1 MGHSPLENRMSQNRV
16 NSLFGAPETLREK
29 GIPLYIQVK
38 KAIQAAI
45 TEERVSGGDTL
56 PPERD
61 LAKYLDVSRVTI
73 RRAIDE
79 LIKDEVLT
87 QRQGA
92 GTFVSERVEQ
102 PLNHLRSFTEVM
114 EARGKT
120 ITSKWLDR
128 SLGMPHEDECKALKL
143 APDQEVV
150 RFYRLRYADGKP
162 MALELATIPSR
173 YILNP
178 FAMEGSLYDLLEQQ
192 GCRPVRALQRLRAVS
207 IDEQR
212 ASLLDIPQLSA
223 ALYIERTGIN
233 HEGTHVEFT
242 RSWFPGDSYD
252 FVAEI
257 RDTL

>member
-1 MGHSPLENRMSQNRV
+1 MSQNRV
-16 NSLFGAPETLREK
+16 NELFGTADALREK
-29 GIPLYIQVK
+29 GMPLYMQVK
-38 KAIQAAI
+38 KAIQASI
-45 TEERVSGGDTL
+45 TAGRLLSGDTL

-79 LIKDEVLT
+79 LVKEEVLT

-114 EARGKT
+114 MARGKD

-128 SLGMPHEDECKALKL
+128 SLGMPHDDECKALQL
-143 APDQEVV
+143 SPEQEVV
-150 RFYRLRYADGKP
+150 RFYRLRFADGKP
-162 MALELATIPSR
+162 MALEMATIPSR
-173 YILNP
+173 YIVNP
-178 FAMEGSLYDLLEQQ
+178 FAMEGSLYSLLEKQ
-192 GCRPVRALQRLRAVS
+192 GCRPVRAFQRLRAIS

-212 ASLLDIPQLSA
+212 ASLLDIPALSA
-223 ALYIERTGIN
+223 VLYIERTAVTQD
-233 HEGTHVEFT
+233 GTPIEFT

-257 RDTL
+257 HNTI

>member
-1 MGHSPLENRMSQNRV
+1 MSKNRV
-16 NSLFGAPETLREK
+16 NELFGTADALREK
-29 GIPLYIQVK
+29 GMPLYMQVK
-38 KAIQAAI
+38 KAIQASI
-45 TEERVSGGDTL
+45 TAGRLLSGDTL

-79 LIKDEVLT
+79 LVKEEVLT

-114 EARGKT
+114 MARGKD

-128 SLGMPHEDECKALKL
+128 SLGMPHDDECKALQL
-143 APDQEVV
+143 SPEQEVV
-150 RFYRLRYADGKP
+150 RFYRLRFADGKP
-162 MALELATIPSR
+162 MALEMATIPSR
-173 YILNP
+173 YIVNP
-178 FAMEGSLYDLLEQQ
+178 FAMEGSLYSLLEKQ
-192 GCRPVRALQRLRAVS
+192 GCRPVRAFQRLRAIS

-212 ASLLDIPQLSA
+212 ASLLDIPALSA
-223 ALYIERTGIN
+223 VLYIERTAVTQD
-233 HEGTHVEFT
+233 GTPIEFT

-257 RDTL
+257 HNTI

>member
-1 MGHSPLENRMSQNRV
+1 MHQNRI
-16 NSLFGAPETLREK
+16 NELFGSASTFREK
-29 GIPLYIQVK
+29 GTPLYVQVK
-38 KAIQAAI
+38 KTIQASI
-45 TEERVSGGDTL
+45 TEKRVLGGDTL
-56 PPERD
+56 PPERE
-61 LAKYLDVSRVTI
+61 LAKHLEVSRVTV

-79 LIKDEVLT
+79 LVKEGVLT

-128 SLGMPHEDECKALKL
+128 SLGMPHEDECEALKL
-143 APDQEVV
+143 EPDQEVV

-162 MALELATIPSR
+162 MALEMATIPSH
-173 YILNP
+173 YIDNP
-178 FAMEGSLYDLLEQQ
+178 FAMEGSLYSLLETQN
-192 GCRPVRALQRLRAVS
+192 CRPVRAFQRIRAVS
-207 IDEQR
+207 IDETR
-212 ASLLDIPQLSA
+212 ANLLNVPTKTA
-223 ALYIERTGIN
+223 VLYIERTGVN
-233 HEGTHVEFT
+233 QEDTPVEFT